1 MGYQVA
7 MLTETNYQVLK
18 NSGGGYFGGRYIE
31 PKVIWLGGSVL
42 VGCGSGRYTKRTVTG
57 RDQSLSMY
65 RV

>member
-1 MGYQVA
+1 MGYQAA

-42 VGCGSGRYTKRTVTG
+42 VGS
-57 RDQSLSMY
+57 D
-65 RV
+65 

>member
-1 MGYQVA
+1 MGYRMA

-42 VGCGSGRYTKRTVTG
+42 VGCCWGRYTKRIVRG
-57 RDQSLSMY
+57 GDQCRSMY
-65 RV
+65 WV

>member
-1 MGYQVA
+1 MGYRMA

-42 VGCGSGRYTKRTVTG
+42 VGSSLERYTIRLNRG
-57 RDQSLSMY
+57 RNQCLSTY
-65 RV
+65 WV